1 MRPHRS
7 ISLIVSEVSSL
18 LLRKPNL
25 MIYPIF
31 GFALVG
37 AKIEGLIHTARC
49 LTDNSIELPAPAACG
64 LSWPGGLSSPAIK
77 TLPCLEE
84 FQQARS
90 VFTLHAP
97 WDVWG

>member
-7 ISLIVSEVSSL
+7 ISLSVSEISRL

-25 MIYPIF
+25 LIDPIF
-31 GFALVG
+31 GFAPVG
-37 AKIEGLIHTARC
+37 AEIEGFHTARC
-49 LTDNSIELPAPAACG
+49 LTDNSIELPPPAACG
-64 LSWPGGLSSPAIK
+64 LSWPGGLSSPGIK